1 MPGKVPT
8 PFASKY
14 MILVAKSWSYEPPK
28 TFIDIL
34 IMLVRL
40 FVVQPFR
47 LCFRFTKIDIVA
59 TPL

>member
-1 MPGKVPT
+1 
-8 PFASKY
+8 